1 MLNRMVKHT
10 SARTLP
16 APSGSKIG
24 ANGLPVLW
32 HLKVSPYN
40 EKARWALDYKR
51 IPHVRRAETPGR
63 HARIAKRLAGGRTF
77 PVLELDGE
85 VLGDSSLII
94 EALERRHPEPPLYP
108 SDPEER
114 RRALEIEDVF
124 DEEFGPH
131 ERRLVLHHMLPHPQ
145 LLLSTFA
152 PDLPG
157 VRRSVARAM
166 YPQVRRRIVADF
178 GIDDAGIEL
187 AWEKL
192 RSGGERFAA
201 ELQPNGYLVGDGF
214 TVADLSVASIFAPVV
229 APEQFPYAQ
238 PQRGH
243 PVFADLRATLDEYG
257 ALEWTREIYVRHRPR
272 SAEVLAPAS

>member
-1 MLNRMVKHT
+1 MLNRMVKHG
-10 SARTLP
+10 SGRTLP
-16 APSGSKIG
+16 APSGSKSG

-63 HARIAKRLAGGRTF
+63 HARIAKQLAGGRTF

-85 VLGDSSLII
+85 VLGDSTLII

-152 PDLPG
+152 PDLHG
-157 VRRSVARAM
+157 VRRSAARAM

-192 RSGGERFAA
+192 RAGGQRFAA

-229 APEQFPYAQ
+229 APEQFPYPQ
-238 PQRGH
+238 PQREH
-243 PVFADLRATLDEYG
+243 RVFADLRATLDEYG
-257 ALEWTREIYVRHRPR
+257 ALEWTREIYARHRPH
-272 SAEVLAPAS
+272 SAEVVAPVG

>member
-1 MLNRMVKHT
+1 MVKHPP
-10 SARTLP
+10 ARTLVP
-16 APSGSKIG
+16 PSESMPR
-24 ANGLPVLW
+24 AAGLPVLW

-77 PVLELDGE
+77 PVLELNGE
-85 VLGDSSLII
+85 VVGDSTLII
-94 EALERRHPEPPLYP
+94 EALERRQPEPPLYP
-108 SDPEER
+108 RDPDER
-114 RRALEIEDVF
+114 RRALGIEDFF
-124 DEEFGPH
+124 DEEFGPY

-145 LLLSTFA
+145 LLLNAFA
-152 PDLPG
+152 PDLKG
-157 VRRSVARAM
+157 VRRSAARAT

-192 RSGGERFAA
+192 RAGGERFAA
-201 ELQPNGYLVGDGF
+201 ELQPNGYLVGNGF

-229 APEQFPYAQ
+229 APKQFPYPQ
-238 PQRGH
+238 PQRDH
-243 PVFADLRATLDEYG
+243 PVFADLRGTLDEYG
-257 ALEWTREIYVRHRPR
+257 ALEWTREIYAGHRPG
-272 SAEVLAPAS
+272 SSEVVAPVG

>member
-1 MLNRMVKHT
+1 MVKHAT
-10 SARTLP
+10 ARALV
-16 APSGSKIG
+16 APSGSKTG

-77 PVLELDGE
+77 PVLDLDGE
-85 VLGDSSLII
+85 VLGDSTLII
-94 EALERRHPEPPLYP
+94 EALERRQPEPPLYP
-108 SDPEER
+108 GDPEER
-114 RRALEIEDVF
+114 RRALEIEDFF

-131 ERRLVLHHMLPHPQ
+131 ERRLVLYHMIPDPQ
-145 LLLSTFA
+145 LLLAAFA
-152 PDLPG
+152 PDLG
-157 VRRSVARAM
+157 GIRRSVARAM
-166 YPQVRRRIVADF
+166 YPRVHRRIVADF

-192 RSGGERFAA
+192 RAGGERFAA

-229 APEQFPYAQ
+229 APEQFPYPQ

-243 PVFADLRATLDEYG
+243 PVFADLRATLDDYG
-257 ALEWTREIYVRHRPR
+257 ALEWTREMYVRHRPP
-272 SAEVLAPAS
+272 SAEVVAPFG

>member
-1 MLNRMVKHT
+1 MLNRMVKHV
-10 SARTLP
+10 SARRLA

-63 HARIAKRLAGGRTF
+63 HARIAKGLAGGRTF

-85 VLGDSSLII
+85 VLGDSTLII
-94 EALERRHPEPPLYP
+94 EALERRQPEPPLFP

-114 RRALEIEDVF
+114 RRALEIEDFF

-131 ERRLVLHHMLPHPQ
+131 ERRLVLHHMLSHPQ

-192 RSGGERFAA
+192 RAGGERFAA
-201 ELQPNGYLVGDGF
+201 ELQPNGYLVGDDF

-229 APEQFPYAQ
+229 APDQFPYPQ

-243 PVFADLRATLDEYG
+243 PVFADLRAALDDYG
-257 ALEWTREIYVRHRPR
+257 ALEWTRDIYLRHRPH
-272 SAEVLAPAS
+272 SAEVVAPVG